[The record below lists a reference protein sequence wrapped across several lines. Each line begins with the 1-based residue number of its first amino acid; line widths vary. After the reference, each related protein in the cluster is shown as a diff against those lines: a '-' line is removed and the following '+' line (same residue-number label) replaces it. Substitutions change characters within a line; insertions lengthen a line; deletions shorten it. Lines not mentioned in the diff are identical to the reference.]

1 MNLNDSNKLNR
12 ANYEIDLMNWHGHA
26 KRINNKNRLSYS
38 SLDKMILNNNLDYYN
53 FFVENNFNT
62 GNIDERE
69 LDEIT
74 KYINSIEEYCN
85 YYVDRNE
92 EYSHLLTKIN
102 SFMNNDEEASEQAIQ
117 IMQKFDELEAKKV
130 YPPEYNRNL
139 FNLLSKLSPKAK
151 GLLTESNSKVMQ
163 THSNM
168 SMLET
173 VAYNINSSIKNV
185 KEHGEYKGIDYV
197 GIFKNYG
204 ELIKR
209 QREYINSQREKLKSK
224 DLSESEVVR
233 VNDNIK
239 NYEEAI
245 AGYLEWAEK
254 AEPIL
259 NKHGITVLQNN
270 IPISGLIDI
279 STDVFNRLSISMA
292 GINVLDS
299 STVNNIG
306 MDVFS
311 SKEIMVPI
319 QVN

>member
-130 YPPEYNRNL
+130 YPPEYKRNL
-139 FNLLSKLSPKAK
+139 FNLLSKLSPKSK

-209 QREYINSQREKLKSK
+209 QREYINSQNERLKS
-224 DLSESEVVR
+224 DSLSEHEIMR
-233 VNDNIK
+233 INYNIDSA
-239 NYEEAI
+239 NEAI
-245 AGYLEWAEK
+245 VDYLVWAEK
-254 AEPIL
+254 AAPVL
-259 NKHGITVLQNN
+259 NKYGINVLKYN
-270 IPISGLIDI
+270 IPVSGFLDI
-279 STDVFNRLSISMA
+279 SMDIFDQLSISMA
-292 GINVLDS
+292 GIDVLDTA
-299 STVNNIG
+299 TVHDIG
-306 MDVFS
+306 MDVFP

>member
-26 KRINNKNRLSYS
+26 NRINNKNRLSYS

-209 QREYINSQREKLKSK
+209 
-224 DLSESEVVR
+224 
-233 VNDNIK
+233 
-239 NYEEAI
+239 
-245 AGYLEWAEK
+245 
-254 AEPIL
+254 
-259 NKHGITVLQNN
+259 
-270 IPISGLIDI
+270 
-279 STDVFNRLSISMA
+279 
-292 GINVLDS
+292 
-299 STVNNIG
+299 
-306 MDVFS
+306 
-311 SKEIMVPI
+311 
-319 QVN
+319 